1 MMMMIT
7 LMTSR
12 LIVQFSGTETSPRAI
27 AVYQLVVAHHLS
39 EVVLMSAI
47 HRPTTEVVRVALRI
61 SLPIVAMVIV
71 TMSAVTMTMVMMTMM
86 MTERSPM
93 MTMSMSARVLTA
105 MVTADVTLV
114 SMATASIVLGG
125 AALAPTERVRNYLC
139 VFVLLLL

>member
-1 MMMMIT
+1 MMMMMIT

-105 MVTADVTLV
+105 DVTLV